1 MPGKEYGFE
10 VRAAGSEINVPSDF
24 TKVAHVTMM
33 CLTGFLILES
43 VNIIIST

>member
-24 TKVAHVTMM
+24 TKVAHITMM
-33 CLTGFLILES
+33 CLTGFLFQK
-43 VNIIIST
+43 V